1 MNFGIL
7 CTCPN
12 LQCNLSSKCYRL
24 LLRPTSPFCMSI
36 DFCSFLLIEGRL
48 IASAVH
54 PGPNHD
60 LLHINVINRTAL
72 LGKIDAITAL
82 GKGIHCISE
91 SSVTNKAQFWFAR
104 IVVVCVSMFHTYMAL
119 CMMFPSEVHTL
130 GVLLSYHHVFH
141 AFNDIDPI

>member
-1 MNFGIL
+1 MFVPIGEAL
-7 CTCPN
+7 
-12 LQCNLSSKCYRL
+12 
-24 LLRPTSPFCMSI
+24 
-36 DFCSFLLIEGRL
+36 
-48 IASAVH
+48 H

-104 IVVVCVSMFHTYMAL
+104 IVVVCDSMFHTYMAL